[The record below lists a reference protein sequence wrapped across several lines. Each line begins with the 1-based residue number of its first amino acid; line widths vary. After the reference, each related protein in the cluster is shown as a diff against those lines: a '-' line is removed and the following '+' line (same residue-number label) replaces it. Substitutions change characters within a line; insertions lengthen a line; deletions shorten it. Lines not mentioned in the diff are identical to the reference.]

1 MPNNIPTSVHF
12 LVCSRSSPH
21 FRAQLFVCRE
31 DCLQVLDGPFA
42 LPSRCR
48 SINTFEVGGWRRGTE
63 GGGVEKDKSP
73 HPHIRAHTHTHTEK
87 EVPVDL
93 HEDESL
99 SQPLR
104 HPSVP
109 PPSPSSPPLTLL
121 SHTHTHYIHHHHS
134 CFLLHNYTTVVSARL
149 RAAASKR
156 GGQFFT

>member
-48 SINTFEVGGWRRGTE
+48 SINTFEVGGGSGGRRE
-63 GGGVEKDKSP
+63 GGSKKTKV
-73 HPHIRAHTHTHTEK
+73 HTHTHTHTQRK
-87 EVPVDL
+87 RFPWICMRTSL
-93 HEDESL
+93 SL

-109 PPSPSSPPLTLL
+109 PSPITLITPTNPPLP
-121 SHTHTHYIHHHHS
+121 HTHTLHPPPPLL
-134 CFLLHNYTTVVSARL
+134 FPVTQLHNSGERSPAR
-149 RAAASKR
+149 SGKHPEY
-156 GGQFFT
+156 